1 MYKLSYTPYIFLNDI
16 YNMRIFDMIKNIFKS
31 SSYSVSAPHEAGGG
45 AEYTCPEYNYKNDMS
60 NKFSR
65 TNLLFTILLEK

>member
-1 MYKLSYTPYIFLNDI
+1 
-16 YNMRIFDMIKNIFKS
+16 MIKNIFKS
-31 SSYSVSAPHEAGGG
+31 SSVSAPLVCPLQRGGG
-45 AEYTCPEYNYKNDMS
+45 AEDECLEYNYKNDMS

>member
-1 MYKLSYTPYIFLNDI
+1 
-16 YNMRIFDMIKNIFKS
+16 MRIFDMIKNIFKS
-31 SSYSVSAPHEAGGG
+31 SSSSVSAPHKAGG
-45 AEYTCPEYNYKNDMS
+45 AEDECLEYNYKNDMS

>member
-1 MYKLSYTPYIFLNDI
+1 
-16 YNMRIFDMIKNIFKS
+16 MRIFDMIKNIFKS
-31 SSYSVSAPHEAGGG
+31 SSVSAPLVCPLQRGGG
-45 AEYTCPEYNYKNDMS
+45 AEDECLEYNYKNDMS